1 MAYIYDLTDTWNAG
15 GTTFN
20 AIKMNV
26 TDSASASGSKLV
38 TLQTNG
44 TEHFSVT
51 KAGVGYFSGNV
62 GIGTSSPSALLHVK
76 LATNVNARFINAYS
90 SVALGATTDVGAETK
105 LTFFGNPV
113 AFVTNDTERM
123 RIDSSGNVGIGTSSP
138 SNKFVVSNA
147 GANGFEFNTTDNVF
161 QTYNRSGAA
170 YVDFNC
176 YSLNHR
182 IFTGTSPTER
192 MRITSAGNVG
202 IGTSSPDVK
211 LEVAS
216 ADAITSLRVDTE
228 NTGISANNYSEI
240 ALADNNAI
248 RTWWRNVRDG
258 SGKTAFGY
266 NNHLAF
272 LSDAGGTPTE
282 RMRIDASGKV
292 GIGTSSPEAPLD
304 IRGGNGLGVRYIETA
319 TGNTNRIQLG
329 TGSGFGYIDATAGV
343 GSTALVF
350 QVASTER
357 ARIDTSGNL
366 LVGTTSV
373 SGTITAYGDANSQY
387 LLGLRTSSGTGTQ
400 FYINFINSSNVS
412 VGSITASGSTTSYNT
427 SSDARLKENIAQ
439 ADDTA
444 ALIDAIQVRKF
455 NWKADGSHQRYGFVA
470 QELLEVA
477 PEAVSQ
483 PADPEEMMGVDYSK
497 LVPMLVKEIQ
507 SLRARVAQLEGN

>member
-26 TDSASASGSKLV
+26 TDSASAAASKLV

-62 GIGTSSPSALLHVK
+62 GIGTASPSSK
-76 LATNVNARFINAYS
+76 LTVLNGDIEINAAGLGNTTLSYNGTTANLTVNS
-90 SVALGATTDVGAETK
+90 SSASLVLGTSS
-105 LTFFGNPV
+105 
-113 AFVTNDTERM
+113 TERM

-192 MRITSAGNVG
+192 MRIDSSGNVG
-202 IGTSSPDVK
+202 IGTSSP
-211 LEVAS
+211 
-216 ADAITSLRVDTE
+216 
-228 NTGISANNYSEI
+228 G
-240 ALADNNAI
+240 
-248 RTWWRNVRDG
+248 
-258 SGKTAFGY
+258 
-266 NNHLAF
+266 
-272 LSDAGGTPTE
+272 
-282 RMRIDASGKV
+282 
-292 GIGTSSPEAPLD
+292 APLD

-329 TGSGFGYIDATAGV
+329 TGSGFGYIDATAGA

-427 SSDARLKENIAQ
+427 SSDARLKENIAP
-439 ADDTA
+439 ADDAA
-444 ALIDAIQVRKF
+444 ALIDSLQVRKF
-455 NWKADGSHQRYGFVA
+455 DWRADGSHQRYGFIA

-477 PEAVSQ
+477 PEAVSK
-483 PADPEEMMGVDYSK
+483 PADPEKMMGVDYSK